1 MGAAPRFHV
10 SGCDSDFQERNLP
23 CQFMHEM
30 QIAFALKVSVR
41 KCLRLVMFLGVVT
54 GTRGKNYSPPYIKE
68 LFKGGDLEVKI

>member
-1 MGAAPRFHV
+1 
-10 SGCDSDFQERNLP
+10 
-23 CQFMHEM
+23 MHEM

-68 LFKGGDLEVKI
+68 LFKGGDWASKFEAGEGLLGFIFRVLV